1 MSLDQYHVIRLLQQQ
16 SESLKDAV
24 ALEGFEMAAPWYQ
37 VSWQAFDQISSKIAQ
52 VLIELGVQVQDRC
65 VILAQNCPQW
75 TCADVG
81 TLKTRA
87 VVVPIYPTSTVEQA
101 SFIVNDAT
109 AKVIFVDDAK
119 QYAMA
124 CELQA
129 LCPSLEHVI
138 VFDASVTLA
147 ADKANQHWHLDTLL
161 AGDTQLNIEQEAE
174 LNQRLQA
181 ANLDDLLTLIYTSG
195 TTGDPKGVMLDYRNM
210 ASTIRQHDQ
219 KLAFHSG
226 DVSLAFLPLSHV
238 FERSWSFYVL
248 CRGGHNVYL
257 QNTQRVK
264 EAISAV
270 RPHTL
275 CVVPRFLE
283 KVYSAVQDK
292 VAKSADGRKKL
303 FAWAMRVGQRQF
315 EVGQGRAKGG
325 LWLSLQWRLAHKL
338 VYSKLQAVLGGR
350 LKFMPCGGAALD
362 VNVGSFFHAINIP
375 VLCGYGMTETNAT
388 VTCNTLSNRVPGSN
402 GQPLLETEIKL
413 GKDDEIL
420 VRGATVMRGYYNR
433 PEDTAAAFED
443 GWLKTGD
450 AGRFD
455 ANGNL
460 FITDRIK
467 ELMKTS
473 NGKYIAPQRV
483 EGAVG
488 CCPFIEQVAIIAD
501 ARNYVTAL
509 IVPAFESLEA
519 WAKDKGLNY
528 ESPLELL
535 RHSHVVEHFEQRLK
549 QLQHELAG
557 FEQIKKF
564 TLLPEA
570 FSMEAGLITPTLK
583 LRRKMIYHKYAH
595 EINAMYNN

>member
-219 KLAFHSG
+219 TLAFHSG

-388 VTCNTLSNRVPGSN
+388 VTCNTLGNRVPGSN

-519 WAKDKGLNY
+519 WAKDKGLKY

>member
-1 MSLDQYHVIRLLQQQ
+1 MSLDQYHVIRLLQRQ

-174 LNQRLQA
+174 LNQRLHA

-388 VTCNTLSNRVPGSN
+388 VTCNTLGNRVPGSN

-519 WAKDKGLNY
+519 WAKDKGLKY

>member
-1 MSLDQYHVIRLLQQQ
+1 MSLEQYHVIQLLRQQ
-16 SESLKDAV
+16 SASLKDAI
-24 ALEGFEMAAPWYQ
+24 ALEGFEMAAPWHQ
-37 VSWQAFDQISSKIAQ
+37 VSWQAFDHTSSKIAQ

-65 VILAQNCPQW
+65 VILSQNCPQW
-75 TCADVG
+75 TCADIG
-81 TLKTRA
+81 TLKSRA
-87 VVVPIYPTSTVEQA
+87 IVVPIYPTSTIEQA
-101 SFIVNDAT
+101 SFIVNDAA

-124 CELQA
+124 CELQTI
-129 LCPSLEHVI
+129 CPSLEHVI
-138 VFDASVTLA
+138 VFDSSVTLV
-147 ADKANQHWHLDTLL
+147 ADKDNQHWHLDTLL
-161 AGDTQLNIEQEAE
+161 AGGYTQEAE
-174 LNQRLQA
+174 LNQRLEA
-181 ANLDDLLTLIYTSG
+181 ANLDDLLALIYTSG

-219 KLAFHSG
+219 KLAFSSG

-292 VAKSADGRKKL
+292 VAKSPESRKKM
-303 FAWAMRVGQRQF
+303 FAWAMRVGERQF
-315 EVGQGRAKGG
+315 EVGQRRAKGS
-325 LWLSLQWRLAHKL
+325 LWLSLQWQLANKL

-362 VNVGSFFHAINIP
+362 LNVGSFFHAIGIP

-388 VTCNTLSNRVPGSN
+388 VTCNTLDNRVPGSN

-483 EGAVG
+483 EGTVG
-488 CCPFIEQVAIIAD
+488 RCPFIEQVAIIAD

-519 WAKDKGLNY
+519 WAKEKGLKY
-528 ESPLELL
+528 ESSLELL

-595 EINAMYNN
+595 EINAMYSN

>member
-1 MSLDQYHVIRLLQQQ
+1 MSLEQYHVIQLLRQQ
-16 SESLKDAV
+16 SASLKDAI
-24 ALEGFEMAAPWYQ
+24 ALEGFEMAAPWHQ
-37 VSWQAFDQISSKIAQ
+37 VSWQAFDHTSSKIAQ

-65 VILAQNCPQW
+65 VILSQNCPQW
-75 TCADVG
+75 TCADIG
-81 TLKTRA
+81 TLKSRA
-87 VVVPIYPTSTVEQA
+87 IVVPIYPTSTIEQA
-101 SFIVNDAT
+101 SFIVNDAA

-124 CELQA
+124 CELQTI
-129 LCPSLEHVI
+129 CPSLEHVI
-138 VFDASVTLA
+138 VFDSSVTLV
-147 ADKANQHWHLDTLL
+147 ADKDNQHWHLDTLL
-161 AGDTQLNIEQEAE
+161 AGGYTQEAE
-174 LNQRLQA
+174 LNQRLEA

-219 KLAFHSG
+219 KLAFSSG

-292 VAKSADGRKKL
+292 VAKSPESRKKM
-303 FAWAMRVGQRQF
+303 FAWAMRVGERQF
-315 EVGQGRAKGG
+315 EVGQRRAKGS
-325 LWLSLQWRLAHKL
+325 LWLSLQWQLANKL

-362 VNVGSFFHAINIP
+362 LNVGSFFHAIGIP

-388 VTCNTLSNRVPGSN
+388 VTCNTLDNRVPGSN

-483 EGAVG
+483 EGTVG
-488 CCPFIEQVAIIAD
+488 RCPFIEQVAIIAD

-519 WAKDKGLNY
+519 WAKEKGLKY
-528 ESPLELL
+528 ESSLELL

-595 EINAMYNN
+595 EINAMYSN

>member
-138 VFDASVTLA
+138 VFDASVALA

-174 LNQRLQA
+174 LNQRLHA

-292 VAKSADGRKKL
+292 VAKAADGRKKL

-388 VTCNTLSNRVPGSN
+388 VTCNTLGNRVPGSN

-455 ANGNL
+455 ANCNL

-519 WAKDKGLNY
+519 WAKDKGLKY

>member
-161 AGDTQLNIEQEAE
+161 AGDTQLNIEQEVE

-388 VTCNTLSNRVPGSN
+388 VTCNTLGNRVPGSN

-519 WAKDKGLNY
+519 WAKDKGLKY